1 MMKTILGTLTV
12 GGLMALSGSLFLGWS
27 TTAASAQSACVAQC
41 MSTNTGAARC
51 RNYCYGNPSRV
62 YGYGQGTGSGPVYGY
77 GPGPVYSYGPGP
89 VYGYGPGASG
99 FAPNVTFYTSPG
111 SADYNYGTYNTFQ
124 NIPGSR
130 CWAGYQDD
138 LWMRPCWAQRA
149 LSHDDK

>member
-12 GGLMALSGSLFLGWS
+12 GGLMALSGTLFLGWS
-27 TTAASAQSACVAQC
+27 ATAVSAQSPCVAQC
-41 MSTNTGAARC
+41 MSTNTGSARC

-62 YGYGQGTGSGPVYGY
+62 YGYGVGPVYG
-77 GPGPVYSYGPGP
+77 YGPGP
-89 VYGYGPGASG
+89 VYGYGPGAMG
-99 FAPNVTFYTSPG
+99 YAPNAYYYTSPG
-111 SADYNYGTYNTFQ
+111 SADYNYGTYTTFQ

-138 LWMRPCWAQRA
+138 LWQRPCWAQRA